1 MSEATVRELR
11 NQGGQVLD
19 RVLAGEEVTITRDGK
34 PVAQL
39 VPIGRTPLS
48 ATALVAR
55 FRKLPPV
62 DPKRFRTD
70 VDAIVDQTL

>member
-1 MSEATVRELR
+1 MRELR

-19 RVLAGEEVTITRDGK
+19 RVLAGEEITITRDGK

-48 ATALVAR
+48 AAALVAR

-62 DPKRFRTD
+62 DPSQFRAD

>member
-1 MSEATVRELR
+1 MRELR

-19 RVLAGEEVTITRDGK
+19 RVLAGEKITITRDGK

-39 VPIGRTPLS
+39 LPVGRTPLS
-48 ATALVAR
+48 AAALVAR
-55 FRKLPPV
+55 FRNLAPV
-62 DPKRFRTD
+62 DPERFRAD